1 MRLLACAL
9 AALFV
14 PAQVLAAPPVH
25 SARAARDV
33 TRLPEGDVVPTLTTA
48 SDGRPVITLRQAVC
62 VFADAEPSAAP
73 FTAKSAEECARINRV
88 TAVAREGGLVRLR
101 VKAGKYHLQ
110 VMNTAAPWATG
121 FELKGEHDPSLPR
134 VNGEGIAP
142 GTGKLFPIE
151 LTPGE
156 YIYRCPVMQTPAYRL
171 LVEG

>member
-73 FTAKSAEECARINRV
+73 FTAK
-88 TAVAREGGLVRLR
+88 
-101 VKAGKYHLQ
+101 
-110 VMNTAAPWATG
+110 ATVS
-121 FELKGEHDPSLPR
+121 D
-134 VNGEGIAP
+134 
-142 GTGKLFPIE
+142 
-151 LTPGE
+151 
-156 YIYRCPVMQTPAYRL
+156 
-171 LVEG
+171 

>member
-1 MRLLACAL
+1 MKMQPWAL
-9 AALFV
+9 AALIA
-14 PAQVLAAPPVH
+14 PLGALAAPTPP
-25 SARAARDV
+25 STRAGRDI
-33 TRLPEGDVVPTLTTA
+33 TRLPAGDVVPALTSA
-48 SDGRPVITLRQAVC
+48 SDGRPVITLRQGVC
-62 VFADAEPSAAP
+62 VFTDAEPQAAP
-73 FTAKSAEECARINRV
+73 YTAKSAEECARINRV

-110 VMNTAAPWATG
+110 VMNAAAPWATG

-134 VNGEGIAP
+134 VNGDGIAP
-142 GTGKLFPIE
+142 GTGKLFPVE